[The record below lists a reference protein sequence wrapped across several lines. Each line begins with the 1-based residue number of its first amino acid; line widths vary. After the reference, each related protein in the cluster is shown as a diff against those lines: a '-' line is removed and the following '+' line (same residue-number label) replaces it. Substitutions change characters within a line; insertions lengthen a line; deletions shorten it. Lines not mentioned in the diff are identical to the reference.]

1 MIKSMTAFSSV
12 ERQRDDMNVQM
23 EVRSYNSRHLD
34 LNVRMTYGYMAV
46 EEKLRSLIAEYIVRG
61 RVEIKVGIR
70 DESETGYAFDV
81 DASKARAYYDALA
94 ELKDHL
100 GTRGEIPLELVVS
113 KGEVIRPLDKG
124 RDVDRAWGVVE
135 ICAQE
140 ALSEL
145 DAMRLREGENIADDF
160 VMRLSKIEQYL
171 TEIEGSS
178 QGLVEVYKNRLKER
192 ILVLTKDVVKVDE
205 GRIEQEAA
213 LLADKSDISEELVR
227 AASHIKQFR
236 SLMAG
241 QDPSGQPLNF
251 LLQEMNREFNTIGS
265 KTGKADVA
273 HAVVAVK
280 SELEKLREQVQNIE

>member
-12 ERQRDDMNVQM
+12 EKHQDNVTAQV
-23 EVRSYNSRHLD
+23 EIRSYNSRHLD

-46 EEKLRSLIAEYIVRG
+46 EEKLRSLVAEYIVRG
-61 RVEIKVGIR
+61 RVEIKVGIQ
-70 DESETGYAFDV
+70 DASQTGYAFDV
-81 DASKARAYYDALA
+81 DAPKARAFFDALT
-94 ELKDHL
+94 ELKGHL
-100 GTRGEIPLELVVS
+100 GTTAEIPLELVVS
-113 KGEVIRPLDKG
+113 KGEVIRPLDQA

-135 ICAQE
+135 ICAKE

-145 DAMRLREGENIADDF
+145 DAMRLREGENLADD
-160 VMRLSKIEQYL
+160 VAMRLKKIEENL
-171 TEIEGSS
+171 VEIEDNS
-178 QGLVEVYKNRLKER
+178 QGLLAVYKSRLKER
-192 ILVLTKDVVKVDE
+192 ILVLTKDVVRVDE

-227 AASHIKQFR
+227 AASHINQFKTI
-236 SLMAG
+236 MAG
-241 QDPSGQPLNF
+241 PDPSGQPLNF

-265 KTGKADVA
+265 KTGKAHVA

>member
-81 DASKARAYYDALA
+81 DASKARAYYDALT

>member
-12 ERQRDDMNVQM
+12 EKHQDNVTAQV
-23 EVRSYNSRHLD
+23 EIRSYNSRHLD

-46 EEKLRSLIAEYIVRG
+46 EEKLRSLVAEYIVRG
-61 RVEIKVGIR
+61 RVEIKVGIQ
-70 DESETGYAFDV
+70 DASQTGYAFDV
-81 DASKARAYYDALA
+81 DAPKARAFFDALT
-94 ELKDHL
+94 ELKGHL
-100 GTRGEIPLELVVS
+100 GTTAEIPLELVVS
-113 KGEVIRPLDKG
+113 KGEVIRPLDQA

-135 ICAQE
+135 ICAKE

-145 DAMRLREGENIADDF
+145 DAMRLREGENLADD
-160 VMRLSKIEQYL
+160 VAMRLKKIEENL
-171 TEIEGSS
+171 VEIEDNS
-178 QGLVEVYKNRLKER
+178 QGLLAVYKSRLKER

-227 AASHIKQFR
+227 AASHINQFKTI
-236 SLMAG
+236 MAG
-241 QDPSGQPLNF
+241 PDPSGQPLNF

-265 KTGKADVA
+265 KTGKANIA

>member
-1 MIKSMTAFSSV
+1 MMKSMTAFSSV
-12 ERQRDDMNVQM
+12 EKQRDDMNVQM
-23 EVRSYNSRHLD
+23 EIRSYNSRHLD

-70 DESETGYAFDV
+70 DESETGYAFEV
-81 DASKARAYYDALA
+81 DAPKAMAYFDALTA
-94 ELKDHL
+94 LKDHL
-100 GTRGEIPLELVVS
+100 GATGDIPLELVVS
-113 KGEVIRPLDKG
+113 KGEVIRPLD
-124 RDVDRAWGVVE
+124 RDRDIDRAWGVVE
-135 ICAQE
+135 ICAKE
-140 ALSEL
+140 VLSEL

-160 VMRLSKIEQYL
+160 AMRLSKIEHYL

-178 QGLVEVYKNRLKER
+178 QGLIAVYKNRLKER

-241 QDPSGQPLNF
+241 EDPSGQPLNF

>member
-1 MIKSMTAFSSV
+1 MTAFSSV
-12 ERQRDDMNVQM
+12 ERQQDDMNVQV
-23 EVRSYNSRHLD
+23 EIRSYNSRHLD

-70 DESETGYAFDV
+70 DESETGYAFEV
-81 DASKARAYYDALA
+81 DAPKARAYFDALT

-100 GTRGEIPLELVVS
+100 GTIGEIPLELVVS

-135 ICAQE
+135 TCAKE

-145 DAMRLREGENIADDF
+145 DAMRLREGENLADDF
-160 VMRLSKIEQYL
+160 AMRLSKIEQYL

-178 QGLVEVYKNRLKER
+178 QGLIEVYKNRLKER

-205 GRIEQEAA
+205 GRIEQESA

-236 SLMAG
+236 SLVAS

-280 SELEKLREQVQNIE
+280 SELEKVREQVQNIE

>member
-23 EVRSYNSRHLD
+23 EIRSYNSRHLD

-46 EEKLRSLIAEYIVRG
+46 EEKLRSLIAQHIVRG

-70 DESETGYAFDV
+70 DESETGYAFEV
-81 DASKARAYYDALA
+81 DAPKARAYFNALN

-100 GTRGEIPLELVVS
+100 GIIGEIPLELVVS
-113 KGEVIRPLDKG
+113 RGEVIRPLDKA

-135 ICAQE
+135 VCAKE
-140 ALSEL
+140 ALNEL

-160 VMRLSKIEQYL
+160 AMRLSKIEQHL

-178 QGLVEVYKNRLKER
+178 QELIEVYKNRLKER
-192 ILVLTKDVVKVDE
+192 ILVLTKDMVKVDE

>member
-1 MIKSMTAFSSV
+1 MMKSMTAFSSV
-12 ERQRDDMNVQM
+12 EKQRDDMNVQM
-23 EVRSYNSRHLD
+23 EIRSYNSRHLD

-70 DESETGYAFDV
+70 DEAETGYAFEV
-81 DASKARAYYDALA
+81 DAPKARAYVDALT

-100 GTRGEIPLELVVS
+100 GATGDIPLELVVS
-113 KGEVIRPLDKG
+113 KGEVIRPLDRD

-135 ICAQE
+135 ICAKE
-140 ALSEL
+140 VLSEL

-160 VMRLSKIEQYL
+160 AMRLSKIEHYL

-178 QGLVEVYKNRLKER
+178 QGLIAVYKNRLKER

-241 QDPSGQPLNF
+241 EDPSGQPLNF

>member
-12 ERQRDDMNVQM
+12 EKHQDNVTAQV
-23 EVRSYNSRHLD
+23 EIRSYNSRHLD

-46 EEKLRSLIAEYIVRG
+46 EEKLRSLVAEYIVRG
-61 RVEIKVGIR
+61 RVEIKVGIQ
-70 DESETGYAFDV
+70 DASQTGYAFDV
-81 DASKARAYYDALA
+81 DAPKARAFFDALT
-94 ELKDHL
+94 ELKGHL
-100 GTRGEIPLELVVS
+100 GTTAEIPLELVVS
-113 KGEVIRPLDKG
+113 KGEVIRPLDQA

-135 ICAQE
+135 ICAKE

-145 DAMRLREGENIADDF
+145 DAMRLRDGENLADD
-160 VMRLSKIEQYL
+160 VAMRLKKIEENL
-171 TEIEGSS
+171 VEIEDNS
-178 QGLVEVYKNRLKER
+178 QGLLAVYKSRLKER

-227 AASHIKQFR
+227 AASHINQFKTI
-236 SLMAG
+236 MAG
-241 QDPSGQPLNF
+241 PDPSGQPLNF

-265 KTGKADVA
+265 KTGKAHVA

>member
-1 MIKSMTAFSSV
+1 MVKSMTAFSSV
-12 ERQRDDMNVQM
+12 ERHADNLNVQV
-23 EVRSYNSRHLD
+23 EIRSYNSRHLD

-46 EEKLRSLIAEYIVRG
+46 EEKLRSLIAAHVVRG

-70 DESETGYAFDV
+70 DESETGYAFEIDV
-81 DASKARAYYDALA
+81 PKARAYYKALT
-94 ELKDHL
+94 ELKDNL
-100 GTRGEIPLELVVS
+100 GIAEEVPLELVVS
-113 KGEVIRPLDKG
+113 KGEVIRPLEQDK
-124 RDVDRAWGVVE
+124 DADRAWGVVE
-135 ICAQE
+135 PCVKA
-140 ALSEL
+140 ALSDL
-145 DAMRLREGENIADDF
+145 DTMRLREGAAIADDF
-160 VMRLSKIEQYL
+160 AMRLKKIE
-171 TEIEGSS
+171 EC
-178 QGLVEVYKNRLKER
+178 LVEIGESSRGLPALYKSRLKER

-227 AASHIKQFR
+227 AASHIKQFKALLA
-236 SLMAG
+236 SP
-241 QDPSGQPLNF
+241 DSSGQPLNF

>member
-12 ERQRDDMNVQM
+12 EKHQDNVTVQV
-23 EVRSYNSRHLD
+23 EIRSYNSRHLD

-46 EEKLRSLIAEYIVRG
+46 EEKLRSLVAEYIVRG
-61 RVEIKVGIR
+61 RVEIKVGIQ
-70 DESETGYAFDV
+70 DASQTGYAFDV
-81 DASKARAYYDALA
+81 DAPKARAFFDALT
-94 ELKDHL
+94 ELKGHL
-100 GTRGEIPLELVVS
+100 GTTAEIPLELVVS
-113 KGEVIRPLDKG
+113 KGEVIRPLDQA

-135 ICAQE
+135 ICAKE

-145 DAMRLREGENIADDF
+145 DAMRLREGENLADD
-160 VMRLSKIEQYL
+160 VAMRLKKIEENL
-171 TEIEGSS
+171 VEIEDNS
-178 QGLVEVYKNRLKER
+178 QGLLAVYKSRLKER

-227 AASHIKQFR
+227 AASHINQFKTI
-236 SLMAG
+236 MAG
-241 QDPSGQPLNF
+241 PDPSGQPLNF

-265 KTGKADVA
+265 KTGKAHVA

>member
-12 ERQRDDMNVQM
+12 EKQRDDMNVQM
-23 EVRSYNSRHLD
+23 EIRAYNSRHLD

-70 DESETGYAFDV
+70 DESETGYAFEV
-81 DASKARAYYDALA
+81 DTPKARAYFDALT

-100 GTRGEIPLELVVS
+100 GTIDEIPLELVVS
-113 KGEVIRPLDKG
+113 KGDVIRPLDKG

-135 ICAQE
+135 TCAKE
-140 ALSEL
+140 TLSEL
-145 DAMRLREGENIADDF
+145 DAMRLREGENLADDF
-160 VMRLSKIEQYL
+160 AMRLSKIEQYL

-178 QGLVEVYKNRLKER
+178 QGLIEVYKNRLKER

-227 AASHIKQFR
+227 AVSHIKQFR